1 MNKKRIQPKD
11 LITVGIFSAI
21 MMVVCF
27 AVSMLGF
34 IPIFIPLLSVVV
46 PIVGGIPFM
55 LFLTKAQQFGMVTIM
70 GLIVG
75 ILTGL
80 LGMGVWVIL
89 TMSLFGFIADLV
101 FRSGEYKS
109 SVKSI
114 IGYGV
119 YSLGMIGN
127 YIPIIFARDS
137 YGEMLLGSG
146 FSQEYVD
153 TMMGYMPGLG
163 RCFLLFAASFVS
175 GVVGALI
182 GKALMK
188 KHFVRAGIA

>member
-1 MNKKRIQPKD
+1 
-11 LITVGIFSAI
+11 
-21 MMVVCF
+21 
-27 AVSMLGF
+27 
-34 IPIFIPLLSVVV
+34 
-46 PIVGGIPFM
+46 
-55 LFLTKAQQFGMVTIM
+55 M

-89 TMSLFGFIADLV
+89 TMPVFALIADLIM
-101 FRSGEYKS
+101 RSGEYKCA
-109 SVKSI
+109 VKSV

-137 YGEMLLGSG
+137 CGEMLLGSG

-153 TMMGYMPGLG
+153 TTMGYIPDWSL
-163 RCFLLFAASFVS
+163 LPLFAASFVS
-175 GVVGALI
+175 GVVGSLI
-182 GKALMK
+182 GRVLMR
-188 KHFVRAGIA
+188 KHFVRAGIV

>member
-1 MNKKRIQPKD
+1 
-11 LITVGIFSAI
+11 
-21 MMVVCF
+21 
-27 AVSMLGF
+27 
-34 IPIFIPLLSVVV
+34 
-46 PIVGGIPFM
+46 
-55 LFLTKAQQFGMVTIM
+55 M

-80 LGMGVWVIL
+80 LGMGVWVII
-89 TMSLFGFIADLV
+89 TMPVFALIADLIM
-101 FRSGEYKS
+101 RSREYKYA
-109 SVKSI
+109 VKSV

-127 YIPIIFARDS
+127 YIPIIFARDG

-153 TMMGYMPGLG
+153 TMMGYMPDWSL
-163 RCFLLFAASFVS
+163 LPLFAASFVS

-182 GKALMK
+182 GRVLMR
-188 KHFVRAGIA
+188 KHFVRAGIV

>member
-11 LITVGIFSAI
+11 LITIGIFSAI

-27 AVSMLGF
+27 AAAMLGV

-55 LFLTKAQQFGMVTIM
+55 LFLTKAQKFGMVTIM

-75 ILTGL
+75 ILTGI

-89 TMSLFGFIADLV
+89 TMPLFALIADLV
-101 FRSGEYKS
+101 MRTSEYRSA
-109 SVKSI
+109 VKSV
-114 IGYGV
+114 IGYGI

-137 YGEMLLGSG
+137 YAEMLLNSG
-146 FSQEYVD
+146 YSQEYVE
-153 TMMGYMPGLG
+153 TMMGYMPDWSL
-163 RCFLLFAASFVS
+163 LPLFAASFVS
-175 GVVGALI
+175 GVIGALI

>member
-11 LITVGIFSAI
+11 LITIGIFSAI

-27 AVSMLGF
+27 AASMLGF

-55 LFLTKAQQFGMVTIM
+55 LFLTKAQKFGMVTIM

-75 ILTGL
+75 ILTGI

-89 TMSLFGFIADLV
+89 TMPVFAVIADLV
-101 FRSGEYKS
+101 MRTGEYKS
-109 SVKSI
+109 AAKSI
-114 IGYGV
+114 IGYGI

-137 YGEMLLGSG
+137 YAEMLLNSG
-146 FSQEYVD
+146 YGQEYVD
-153 TMMGYMPGLG
+153 TMMGYMPDWSL
-163 RCFLLFAASFVS
+163 LPLFAASFVS
-175 GVVGALI
+175 GIIGALI

>member
-27 AVSMLGF
+27 AASMLGF

-55 LFLTKAQQFGMVTIM
+55 LFLTKAQKFGMVTIM

-75 ILTGL
+75 ILTGI

-89 TMSLFGFIADLV
+89 TMPVFAVIADLV
-101 FRSGEYKS
+101 MRTGEYKS
-109 SVKSI
+109 AAKSV
-114 IGYGV
+114 IGYGI

-137 YGEMLLGSG
+137 YAEMLLNSG
-146 FSQEYVD
+146 YGQEYVD
-153 TMMGYMPGLG
+153 TMMGYMPDWSL
-163 RCFLLFAASFVS
+163 LPLFAASFVS
-175 GVVGALI
+175 GIVGALI

>member
-21 MMVVCF
+21 IMVVCF
-27 AVSMLGF
+27 AASMLVF

-46 PIVGGIPFM
+46 PLVGGIPFM
-55 LFLTKAQQFGMVTIM
+55 LFLTKAQKFGMVTIM

-75 ILTGL
+75 L
-80 LGMGVWVIL
+80 V
-89 TMSLFGFIADLV
+89 ADLIM
-101 FRSGEYKS
+101 RSGEYKS
-109 SVKSI
+109 TVKGVM
-114 IGYGV
+114 GYGV

-153 TMMGYMPGLG
+153 TMMGYMPDWSL
-163 RCFLLFAASFVS
+163 LPLFAASFVS
-175 GVVGALI
+175 GVVSALI
-182 GKALMK
+182 GRVLMR
-188 KHFVRAGIA
+188 KHFVRAGIV

>member
-11 LITVGIFSAI
+11 LITVGIFAAI

-27 AVSMLGF
+27 AASMLGF

-55 LFLTKAQQFGMVTIM
+55 LFLTKAQKFGMVTIM

-75 ILTGL
+75 ILTGI

-89 TMSLFGFIADLV
+89 TMPLFAVIADFV
-101 FRSGEYKS
+101 MRTGEYKS
-109 SVKSI
+109 AAKSV
-114 IGYGV
+114 IGYGI

-137 YGEMLLGSG
+137 YAEMLLNSG
-146 FSQEYVD
+146 YGQEYVD
-153 TMMGYMPGLG
+153 TMMGYMPDWSL
-163 RCFLLFAASFVS
+163 LPLFAASFVS

>member
-11 LITVGIFSAI
+11 LITVGIFAAI

-27 AVSMLGF
+27 AASMLGF
-34 IPIFIPLLSVVV
+34 IPIFIPLLAVVV

-55 LFLTKAQQFGMVTIM
+55 LFLTKAQKFGMVTIM

-75 ILTGL
+75 ILTGI

-89 TMSLFGFIADLV
+89 TMPVFAVIADLV
-101 FRSGEYKS
+101 MRTGEYKS
-109 SVKSI
+109 AAKSV
-114 IGYGV
+114 IGYGI

-137 YGEMLLGSG
+137 YAEMLLSSG
-146 FSQEYVD
+146 YGQEYVD
-153 TMMGYMPGLG
+153 TMMGYVPDWAL
-163 RCFLLFAASFVS
+163 LPLFAACFVS

>member
-11 LITVGIFSAI
+11 LITVGIFAAI

-27 AVSMLGF
+27 AASMLGF

-55 LFLTKAQQFGMVTIM
+55 LFLTKAQKFGMVTIM

-75 ILTGL
+75 ILTGI

-89 TMSLFGFIADLV
+89 TMPLFALIADFV
-101 FRSGEYKS
+101 MRTGEYKS
-109 SVKSI
+109 AAKSV
-114 IGYGV
+114 IGYGI

-137 YGEMLLGSG
+137 YAEMLLNSG
-146 FSQEYVD
+146 YGQEYVD
-153 TMMGYMPGLG
+153 TMMGYMPDWSL
-163 RCFLLFAASFVS
+163 LPLFAASFVS

>member
-11 LITVGIFSAI
+11 LITVGIFAAI

-27 AVSMLGF
+27 AASMLGF

-55 LFLTKAQQFGMVTIM
+55 LFLTKAQKFGMVTIM

-75 ILTGL
+75 ILTGI

-89 TMSLFGFIADLV
+89 TMPLFALIADFV
-101 FRSGEYKS
+101 MRTGEYKS
-109 SVKSI
+109 AAKSV
-114 IGYGV
+114 IGYGI

-137 YGEMLLGSG
+137 YAEMLLNSG
-146 FSQEYVD
+146 YGQEYVD
-153 TMMGYMPGLG
+153 TMMGYMPNWSL
-163 RCFLLFAASFVS
+163 LPLFAASFVS

>member
-11 LITVGIFSAI
+11 LITVGLFSAI

-27 AVSMLGF
+27 AASMLGF
-34 IPIFIPLLSVVV
+34 IPIFIPLLAVVV

-55 LFLTKAQQFGMVTIM
+55 LFLTKAQKFGMVTIM
-70 GLIVG
+70 GIIVG
-75 ILTGL
+75 ILTGI

-89 TMSLFGFIADLV
+89 TMPVFAVIADLV
-101 FRSGEYKS
+101 MRTGEYKS
-109 SVKSI
+109 AAKSV
-114 IGYGV
+114 IGYGI

-137 YGEMLLGSG
+137 YAEMLLSSG
-146 FSQEYVD
+146 YSQEYVD
-153 TMMGYMPGLG
+153 TMMGYVPDWSL
-163 RCFLLFAASFVS
+163 LPLFAACFVS
-175 GVVGALI
+175 GAVGALI

>member
-11 LITVGIFSAI
+11 LITIGIFSAI

-27 AVSMLGF
+27 AAAMLGV

-55 LFLTKAQQFGMVTIM
+55 LFLTKAQKFGMVTIM

-75 ILTGL
+75 ILTGI

-89 TMSLFGFIADLV
+89 TMPVFAVIADLV
-101 FRSGEYKS
+101 MRTGEYKS
-109 SVKSI
+109 AAKSI
-114 IGYGV
+114 IGYGI

-137 YGEMLLGSG
+137 YAEMLLNSG
-146 FSQEYVD
+146 YGQEYVD
-153 TMMGYMPGLG
+153 TMMGYMPDWSL
-163 RCFLLFAASFVS
+163 LPLFAASFVS
-175 GVVGALI
+175 GIIGALI

>member
-1 MNKKRIQPKD
+1 
-11 LITVGIFSAI
+11 
-21 MMVVCF
+21 
-27 AVSMLGF
+27 
-34 IPIFIPLLSVVV
+34 
-46 PIVGGIPFM
+46 
-55 LFLTKAQQFGMVTIM
+55 M

-89 TMSLFGFIADLV
+89 TMPVFALIADLIM
-101 FRSGEYKS
+101 RSGEYKCA
-109 SVKSI
+109 VKSV

-137 YGEMLLGSG
+137 YEEMLLGSG
-146 FSQEYVD
+146 FSQEYVY
-153 TMMGYMPGLG
+153 TTMGYIPDWSL
-163 RCFLLFAASFVS
+163 LTLFAASFVS

-182 GKALMK
+182 GRVLMR
-188 KHFVRAGIA
+188 KHFVRAGIV

>member
-11 LITVGIFSAI
+11 LITIGIFSAI

-27 AVSMLGF
+27 AAAMLGV

-55 LFLTKAQQFGMVTIM
+55 LFLTKAQKFGMVTIM

-75 ILTGL
+75 ILTGI

-89 TMSLFGFIADLV
+89 TMPLFALIADLV
-101 FRSGEYKS
+101 MRTSEYRNA
-109 SVKSI
+109 VKSV
-114 IGYGV
+114 IGYGI

-127 YIPIIFARDS
+127 YIPIIFARNR
-137 YGEMLLGSG
+137 YAEMLLNSG
-146 FSQEYVD
+146 YSQEYVE
-153 TMMGYMPGLG
+153 TMMGYMPDWSL
-163 RCFLLFAASFVS
+163 LPLFAASFVS
-175 GVVGALI
+175 GVIGALI

>member
-1 MNKKRIQPKD
+1 MNKNRIQPKD

-27 AVSMLGF
+27 AASMLGF
-34 IPIFIPLLSVVV
+34 IPIFIPLLSVCV
-46 PIVGGIPFM
+46 PLVGGIPFM
-55 LFLTKAQQFGMVTIM
+55 LFLTKAQKFGMVTIM
-70 GLIVG
+70 GIIVG

-89 TMSLFGFIADLV
+89 TMSVFGLVADLIM
-101 FRSGEYKS
+101 RSGEYKS
-109 SVKSI
+109 AVKSI

-127 YIPIIFARDS
+127 YIPIVFARDS

-153 TMMGYMPGLG
+153 TMMGYMPDWS
-163 RCFLLFAASFVS
+163 LLPLLAASFVS
-175 GVVGALI
+175 GIVGALI

>member
-1 MNKKRIQPKD
+1 MNKKRMQPKD
-11 LITVGIFSAI
+11 LITIGIFAAI

-27 AVSMLGF
+27 AASMLGF
-34 IPIFIPLLSVVV
+34 IPIFIPLLAVVV

-55 LFLTKAQQFGMVTIM
+55 LFLTKAQKFGMVTIM

-75 ILTGL
+75 ILTGI

-89 TMSLFGFIADLV
+89 TMPLFALIADLV
-101 FRSGEYKS
+101 MRTGEYKS
-109 SVKSI
+109 AAKSV
-114 IGYGV
+114 IGYGI

-137 YGEMLLGSG
+137 YAEMLLSSG
-146 FSQEYVD
+146 YSSEYVD
-153 TMMGYMPGLG
+153 TMMGYVPDWSLIP
-163 RCFLLFAASFVS
+163 LFAASFVS

>member
-27 AVSMLGF
+27 AASMLGF

-55 LFLTKAQQFGMVTIM
+55 LFLTKAQKFGMVTIM

-89 TMSLFGFIADLV
+89 TMLLFGFIADLV
-101 FRSGEYKS
+101 FRSG
-109 SVKSI
+109 VKSI

-153 TMMGYMPGLG
+153 TMMGYMPDWSL
-163 RCFLLFAASFVS
+163 LPLFAASFVS

>member
-11 LITVGIFSAI
+11 LITIGIFSAI

-27 AVSMLGF
+27 AASMLGV

-55 LFLTKAQQFGMVTIM
+55 LFLTKAQKFGMVTIM

-75 ILTGL
+75 ILTGI
-80 LGMGVWVIL
+80 LGMGVWVIFAMPVFAL
-89 TMSLFGFIADLV
+89 IADLV
-101 FRSGEYKS
+101 MRTSEYKS
-109 SVKSI
+109 AVKSV
-114 IGYGV
+114 IGYGI

-137 YGEMLLGSG
+137 YAEMLLNSG
-146 FSQEYVD
+146 YSQEYVD
-153 TMMGYMPGLG
+153 TMMGYMPDWAL
-163 RCFLLFAASFVS
+163 LPLFAACFVS

>member
-11 LITVGIFSAI
+11 LITVGIFAAI

-27 AVSMLGF
+27 AASMLGF
-34 IPIFIPLLSVVV
+34 IPIFIPLLAVVV

-55 LFLTKAQQFGMVTIM
+55 LFLTKAQKFGMVTIM

-75 ILTGL
+75 ILTGI

-89 TMSLFGFIADLV
+89 TMPVFAVIADLV
-101 FRSGEYKS
+101 MRTGEYKS
-109 SVKSI
+109 AAKSV
-114 IGYGV
+114 IGYGI

-137 YGEMLLGSG
+137 YAEMLLNSG
-146 FSQEYVD
+146 YGQEYVD
-153 TMMGYMPGLG
+153 TMMGYMPDWAL
-163 RCFLLFAASFVS
+163 LPLFAACFVS